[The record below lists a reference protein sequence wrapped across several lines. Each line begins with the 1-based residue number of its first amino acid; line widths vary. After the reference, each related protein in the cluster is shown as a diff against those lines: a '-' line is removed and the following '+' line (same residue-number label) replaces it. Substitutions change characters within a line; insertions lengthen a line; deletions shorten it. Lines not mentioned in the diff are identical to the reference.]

1 MNMIMKQL
9 NFKIV
14 LLFLTIYVCP
24 HRTLAQKDTLLYRT
38 LIQDSILIP
47 QKSQTT
53 IEEEE
58 GIFTEVPKHYRKYD
72 KRVHRY
78 RSAWEALI
86 PTHTKIQYAGGMGL
100 LSWGIG
106 WDYGKRGQWETDLL
120 LGFIPRYSSRH
131 FKMTMTLKQNF
142 IPWSVY
148 LGKDFSL
155 EPLTCGLYFNTVFS
169 DDFWTEE
176 PDRYPHG

>member
-47 QKSQTT
+47 QKSQAT

-106 WDYGKRGQWETDLL
+106 WIMENADNGKPT
-120 LGFIPRYSSRH
+120 FY
-131 FKMTMTLKQNF
+131 
-142 IPWSVY
+142 
-148 LGKDFSL
+148 
-155 EPLTCGLYFNTVFS
+155 
-169 DDFWTEE
+169 
-176 PDRYPHG
+176 

>member
-47 QKSQTT
+47 QKSQAT

-58 GIFTEVPKHYRKYD
+58 GIFTEVPKHYRPLSQCVGSLDSHTHKD
-72 KRVHRY
+72 TICRRY
-78 RSAWEALI
+78 GITFMGYR
-86 PTHTKIQYAGGMGL
+86 MGL
-100 LSWGIG
+100 WKTRTMGNRPFIRFYPSLFFSSFQNDNDIKTEF
-106 WDYGKRGQWETDLL
+106 YSLECL
-120 LGFIPRYSSRH
+120 LGKGLFIRTVDLR
-131 FKMTMTLKQNF
+131 TLF
-142 IPWSVY
+142 
-148 LGKDFSL
+148 
-155 EPLTCGLYFNTVFS
+155 
-169 DDFWTEE
+169 
-176 PDRYPHG
+176 

>member
-47 QKSQTT
+47 QKSQAT

-86 PTHTKIQYAGGMGL
+86 PTHTQRYNMPEV
-100 LSWGIG
+100 
-106 WDYGKRGQWETDLL
+106 WDYFHGVSDGTMENADNGKPT
-120 LGFIPRYSSRH
+120 FY
-131 FKMTMTLKQNF
+131 
-142 IPWSVY
+142 
-148 LGKDFSL
+148 
-155 EPLTCGLYFNTVFS
+155 
-169 DDFWTEE
+169 
-176 PDRYPHG
+176 

>member
-47 QKSQTT
+47 QKSQAT

-58 GIFTEVPKHYRKYD
+58 GIHTNTTYFTGGSHIYSQHRIGFLQTVEGELGSLDSHTHKDTICRRYGITFMGYR
-72 KRVHRY
+72 
-78 RSAWEALI
+78 
-86 PTHTKIQYAGGMGL
+86 MGL
-100 LSWGIG
+100 WKTRTMGNRPFIRFYPSLFFSSFQNDNDIKTEF
-106 WDYGKRGQWETDLL
+106 YSLECL
-120 LGFIPRYSSRH
+120 LGKGLFIRTVDLR
-131 FKMTMTLKQNF
+131 TLF
-142 IPWSVY
+142 
-148 LGKDFSL
+148 
-155 EPLTCGLYFNTVFS
+155 
-169 DDFWTEE
+169 
-176 PDRYPHG
+176 